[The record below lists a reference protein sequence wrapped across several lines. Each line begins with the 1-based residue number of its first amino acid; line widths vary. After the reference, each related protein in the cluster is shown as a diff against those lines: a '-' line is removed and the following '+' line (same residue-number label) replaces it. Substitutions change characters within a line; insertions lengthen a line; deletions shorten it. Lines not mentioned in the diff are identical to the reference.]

1 MEDEIPPRPSAPP
14 GIAPRKG
21 GKNGDGGE
29 EGGPERAPGFPS
41 IAPPPG
47 PNYRIVVAIVWV
59 LVQGTLIVT
68 AARRS
73 DGAFG
78 FRMFNESSTIH
89 VALFREVTGPAGTW
103 TRVHVDGGA
112 WTASAKDGT
121 RHRLSWYDRV
131 PTPYWIFD
139 QEMHASYGAS
149 AQLARL
155 QGALDDVA
163 SHLSPS
169 EDDETG
175 RLVLEVMVRRNGREP
190 VLHRLESRERT
201 VSSVPPPLPPVRP
214 TSDGGP

>member
-14 GIAPRKG
+14 DPAPNKG
-21 GKNGDGGE
+21 RKNGDGGE
-29 EGGPERAPGFPS
+29 DEASKRASVFPS
-41 IAPPPG
+41 IAPPRG

-59 LVQGTLIVT
+59 LVQSALIVT
-68 AARRS
+68 AGRRS
-73 DGAFG
+73 DGSFG
-78 FRMFNESSTIH
+78 FRMFNESSTIR
-89 VALFREVTGPAGTW
+89 VALFREVAGPGGTL
-103 TRVHVDGGA
+103 TRVHVDRGA
-112 WTASAKDGT
+112 WTASANDGT

-169 EDDETG
+169 EDDETH
-175 RLVLEVMVRRNGREP
+175 RLLLEVMVRRNGREP
-190 VLHRLESRERT
+190 VIHRLTSQERH
-201 VSSVPPPLPPVRP
+201 VSAAVPSAASAR
-214 TSDGGP
+214 DGGP